1 MATKEKL
8 ILGVIFIHFILMNQA
23 IANEIKISEFSG
35 FNLLSGNEETISLE
49 KKHLVA
55 LFLNRSCPCSQAHFD
70 HLNKLS
76 KKYKNFLFVG
86 LHSNKNTN
94 QQTAMSYYQK
104 FKVDFPIFED
114 KSLQFANAFNAL
126 KTPHVFVVNPEGK
139 IEYQGGATDSRNPKR
154 AQQFYLQK
162 ALEEISQG
170 KPVSNP
176 ITKTLGCYIQR

>member
-1 MATKEKL
+1 MVSNVKL
-8 ILGVIFIHFILMNQA
+8 IFGVIFIHFLLMNQSLA
-23 IANEIKISEFSG
+23 KEIKISEFSG

-49 KKHLVA
+49 NKYLVA

-76 KKYKNFLFVG
+76 KKYKDFFFVG

-94 QQTAMSYYQK
+94 QQMAMSYFQK
-104 FKVDFPIFED
+104 FKVNFPIFED

-154 AQQFYLQK
+154 ASQFYLQK

-170 KPVSNP
+170 KSVSNP